1 MVFLLS
7 NFGKLVTS
15 KVQASHPPMILNFLN
30 NQYLES
36 LETYEKKNLIFIIF
50 CFLKDTKIYDFSN
63 FFAAK

>member
-36 LETYEKKNLIFIIF
+36 LETYEKKILDFHNIL
-50 CFLKDTKIYDFSN
+50 FLKGYQNI
-63 FFAAK
+63 